1 MKSIDIP
8 FIRTLTA
15 AAVLSVGTLAVAA
28 PPLPGAIFTTLSD
41 GTKVNANIFSTKC
54 DGLGVYLDGGPGP
67 NAPQTAA
74 GLPDGDYFFQVTD
87 PSGKTLLS
95 TDAQRYRRFTV
106 TGGLITSRVAP
117 AVAGDHDTGL
127 DVDHGAVTIEL
138 CPFLDTP
145 NNGGEYKVWVT
156 PVGDFAGNPDIVD
169 NGYNPGYF
177 HGFIP
182 AASKTDNFKV
192 KARRSV
198 CLTIL
203 KFEDMTGNGR
213 QDAGDPYLIWPVRV
227 YDAAGIEIQG
237 RLWTGITGGKEP
249 LLKVC
254 ALPAGDY
261 TVVEEPTWD
270 SRYTFAVTANIL
282 DGKYLASPSRTVV
295 VRMGTSDR
303 TLVFGNK
310 YTGP

>member
-1 MKSIDIP
+1 MNEKSASIA
-8 FIRTLTA
+8 R
-15 AAVLSVGTLAVAA
+15 VLATGALLAISTLAQAA
-28 PPLPGAIFTTLSD
+28 PPLPGAIFTTLAD
-41 GTKVNANIFSTKC
+41 GSRVNANIFSAKC

-74 GLPDGDYFFQVTD
+74 GLPDGDYFYQVTD
-87 PSGKTLLS
+87 PSGKVLLS

-106 TGGLITSRVAP
+106 VSGLITSRVTP
-117 AVAGDHDTGL
+117 AAAGDHQTGL

-169 NGYNPGYF
+169 NGYNPSFF

-192 KARRSV
+192 RARRSV
-198 CLTIL
+198 CLTIQ
-203 KFEDMTGNGR
+203 KFEDMNGNGR
-213 QDAGDPYLIWPVRV
+213 LDAGEPSLIWPVRV
-227 YDAAGIEIQG
+227 YDPMGIEIQG

-254 ALPAGDY
+254 ALGAGDY
-261 TVVEEPTWD
+261 TVVEEATWD

-282 DGKYLASPSRTVV
+282 DNKYLASPSRTVV
-295 VRMGTSDR
+295 VRIGTSDR
-303 TLVFGNK
+303 TLIFGNK

>member
-1 MKSIDIP
+1 MKYSFSAMARSLASLLLIAAS
-8 FIRTLTA
+8 TMATA
-15 AAVLSVGTLAVAA
+15 APS
-28 PPLPGAIFTTLSD
+28 GAIFTTLSD
-41 GTKVNANIFSTKC
+41 GSRVNANIFSAKC

-67 NAPQTAA
+67 NAPETAA
-74 GLPDGDYFFQVTD
+74 GLPDGDYYYQVTD

-95 TDAQRYRRFTV
+95 TDAQSYRRFTV
-106 TGGLITSRVAP
+106 VGGLITARVAP
-117 AVAGDHDTGL
+117 AAAGDHQTGL

-156 PVGDFAGNPDIVD
+156 PVGDFAGNAALVD

-192 KARRSV
+192 KARRSI
-198 CLTIL
+198 CLTIQ
-203 KFEDMTGNGR
+203 KFEDINGNGR
-213 QDAGDPYLIWPVRV
+213 RDSTDKDLIWPVHV

-237 RLWTGITGGKEP
+237 RIWAGIPGGKEP

-254 ALPAGDY
+254 ALPPGDY
-261 TVVEEPTWD
+261 TVVEEATWD
-270 SRYTFAVTANIL
+270 SRYPYYAVTANIL
-282 DGKYLASPSRTVV
+282 DNKYLPSPSRTVV

-303 TLVFGNK
+303 TLVFGNHW
-310 YTGP
+310 TGP